1 MSVLTVGTK
10 PPRSETLLAGS
21 VTDTCLSIDERVA
34 FSEATRK
41 VYMRS
46 DDIRKEVSL
55 NHVKT
60 AHAEPIYIDDVPYAE
75 YNGKLVR
82 VMKKFNYVV
91 DFANWINQLHK
102 RDDFEEWLSIPRNIR
117 CLYTPF
123 AYMRQFDPNMKFK
136 SLLVRNLAP
145 RTTGFQLR
153 EIFARYGY
161 VRDVYIPINHE
172 TGRKCNYA
180 FIEIC
185 MTTPYSQLLEDFSNF
200 SILNGRELQVQ
211 EATSGRRSSQ
221 EMRVRFSPHL
231 P

>member
-1 MSVLTVGTK
+1 MSVM
-10 PPRSETLLAGS
+10 
-21 VTDTCLSIDERVA
+21 TDTCLSIDERLA

-46 DDIRKEVSL
+46 DDIRKEASL
-55 NHVKT
+55 GHMRTTYGSNT
-60 AHAEPIYIDDVPYAE
+60 EPIYIDDLPYAE

-82 VMKKFNYVV
+82 VLKKFNYVV

-102 RDDFEEWLSIPRNIR
+102 KDDFEEWLTIPRNLR

-123 AYMRQFDPNMKFK
+123 AYMRQFDPDMKFK
-136 SLLVRNLAP
+136 SLLVRNLAA
-145 RTTGFQLR
+145 RTSGFQLR

-161 VRDVYIPINHE
+161 VRDVYIPVNHD

-185 MTTPYSQLLEDFSNF
+185 MTTPYSQLLEDFSIF

-221 EMRVRFSPHL
+221 EMRGRFSHGSISHL